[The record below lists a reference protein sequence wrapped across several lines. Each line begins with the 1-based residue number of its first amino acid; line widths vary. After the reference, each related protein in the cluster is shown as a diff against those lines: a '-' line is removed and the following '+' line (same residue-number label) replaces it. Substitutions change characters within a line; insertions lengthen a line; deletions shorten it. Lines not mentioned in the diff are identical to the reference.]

1 MTQRTR
7 NLLLSAL
14 VVAGVLI
21 WWAAERGLGE
31 TTITLLA
38 TTDLHGNVYPF
49 DYLRNAPA
57 ERGLA
62 KIATLVR
69 QIRAEH
75 KNVVLLDCGD
85 TIQGTPLAYYDARKQ
100 PDRPNTTIAAMNA
113 IGYDAMALGNHEF
126 NFGLGVLWKAK
137 RESQFPWLSANTRQQ
152 YAPGSAGYLAPYIVK
167 EVGSVRVAIV
177 GFTTPGIPR
186 WEMPENYRGYE
197 FEPIVAAA
205 QRVIPLVRPQ
215 ADLVVAILHSGL
227 GRDPTTGRPLDST
240 PEENVAWDLAEQV
253 PGIDVI
259 LFGHSH
265 QELPE
270 LFVNGVL
277 LAQAR
282 NWGQSLARVDVEMS
296 RSVTAAWTVTRKH
309 STTLP
314 VSEAVPADPEILAL
328 ARPAHDATQAY
339 LDTPIATTSV
349 ALEGTTARYEDHPLV
364 DQIHRA
370 QLEAAQADVSLATLF
385 YTGLRIDPGPVTIR
399 HLAGLYLYENHL
411 YAVEMTGAQLKEALE
426 HAASFFPAWPPEE
439 PGRLRLP
446 GYNADQ
452 AEGVSYVMDLR
463 RPVGDRIRELR
474 FRGAPL
480 DPARKLRVAV
490 NHYRYHGGG
499 HYEVFRG
506 LPVLW
511 KSAVEI
517 RDLLIEHV
525 RRQGTLLTQASGNW
539 HLEPPEAA
547 AAILQ
552 QARSRMAVPT
562 ARDNRL
568 RRFAPVAAGG
578 ALPVRHGFLRATK

>member
-1 MTQRTR
+1 MTQKTR

-14 VVAGVLI
+14 VVAGVLT
-21 WWAAERGLGE
+21 WWYAERGLGE

-69 QIRAEH
+69 QIRADQ
-75 KNVVLLDCGD
+75 KNVLLLDCGD
-85 TIQGTPLAYYDARKQ
+85 TIQGSPLAYYDARKQ

-113 IGYDAMALGNHEF
+113 LGYDAMAVGNHEF
-126 NFGLGVLWKAK
+126 NFGLDVLWKAK
-137 RESQFPWLSANTRQQ
+137 RESRFPWLSANTRQQ
-152 YAPGSAGYLAPYIVK
+152 YGPGSAGYFAPYIVK

-177 GFTTPGIPR
+177 GFTTPGVPR

-227 GRDPTTGRPLDST
+227 GRDPVTGRPVGNT

-282 NWGQSLARVDVEMS
+282 NWGQSLARVDIEMS
-296 RSVTAAWTVTRKH
+296 RSVTAAWTVSRKH
-309 STTLP
+309 STTIP
-314 VSEAVPADPEILAL
+314 VTESVPADPEILAL
-328 ARPAHDATQAY
+328 ARSTHEATQAY
-339 LDTPIATTSV
+339 LDTQIATATVS
-349 ALEGTTARYEDHPLV
+349 LEGTTARYEDHPLV
-364 DQIHRA
+364 DQIHRV

-385 YTGLRIDPGPVTIR
+385 YTGLRIEPGPVTIR
-399 HLAGLYLYENHL
+399 HMAGLYLYENHL

-426 HAASFFPAWPPEE
+426 RAASFFPAWPPED

-446 GYNADQ
+446 GYNADL
-452 AEGVSYVMDLR
+452 AEGVSYVMDLS

-511 KSAVEI
+511 KSAAEI
-517 RDLLIEHV
+517 RELLIEHV
-525 RRQGTLLTQASGNW
+525 RRQGTLLTRASGNW
-539 HLEPPEAA
+539 RLVPPEAA
-547 AAILQ
+547 AALLQ
-552 QARSRMAVPT
+552 QARSRETAPT
-562 ARDNRL
+562 ADEYRL
-568 RRFAPVAAGG
+568 RPLISVAANGVFSL
-578 ALPVRHGFLRATK
+578 LPELRRATK

>member
-1 MTQRTR
+1 MTQKTR

-14 VVAGVLI
+14 VVAGVLT
-21 WWAAERGLGE
+21 WWYAERGLGE

-69 QIRAEH
+69 QIRADQ
-75 KNVVLLDCGD
+75 KNVLLLDCGD
-85 TIQGTPLAYYDARKQ
+85 TIQGSPLAYYDARKQ

-113 IGYDAMALGNHEF
+113 LGYDAMAVGNHEF
-126 NFGLGVLWKAK
+126 NFGLDVLWKAK
-137 RESQFPWLSANTRQQ
+137 RESRFPWLSANTRQQ
-152 YAPGSAGYLAPYIVK
+152 YAPGSAGYFAPYIVK

-227 GRDPTTGRPLDST
+227 GRDPVTGRPVGNT

-282 NWGQSLARVDVEMS
+282 NWGQSLARVDIEMS
-296 RSVTAAWTVTRKH
+296 RSVTAAWTVSRKH
-309 STTLP
+309 STTIP
-314 VSEAVPADPEILAL
+314 VTESVPADPEILAL
-328 ARPAHDATQAY
+328 ARSTHEATQAY
-339 LDTPIATTSV
+339 LDTQIATATVS
-349 ALEGTTARYEDHPLV
+349 LEGTTARYEDHPLV
-364 DQIHRA
+364 DQIHRV

-385 YTGLRIDPGPVTIR
+385 YTGLRIEPGPVTIR
-399 HLAGLYLYENHL
+399 HMAGLYLYENHL

-426 HAASFFPAWPPEE
+426 RAASFFPAWPPED

-446 GYNADQ
+446 GYNADL
-452 AEGVSYVMDLR
+452 AEGVSYVMDLS

-511 KSAVEI
+511 KSAAEI
-517 RDLLIEHV
+517 RELLIEHV
-525 RRQGTLLTQASGNW
+525 RRQGTLLIRASGNW
-539 HLEPPEAA
+539 RLVPPEAA
-547 AAILQ
+547 AALLQ
-552 QARSRMAVPT
+552 QARSRETAPT
-562 ARDNRL
+562 ADEYRL
-568 RRFAPVAAGG
+568 RPLISVAANGVFSL
-578 ALPVRHGFLRATK
+578 LPELRRATK